1 MKTFLQLFFLMAVIS
16 LVASSG
22 CNKTDELIPDETIGL
37 KSAQPYT
44 VTVPF
49 EANLLGQIASID
61 FEAQECIDE
70 GYFVRAIVET
80 TGNATHMGKV
90 SLTFN
95 FCSGGAPDPNIE
107 GSKYTF
113 AGSSAD
119 LIAAN
124 GDVLHL
130 FYNAGIVMDGKT
142 EEHPDNVV
150 EYWRTPVSVLGGTGR
165 FEGAKGELNSDDY
178 VTADEQTH
186 HRFYGK
192 ITLVKGKK

>member
-1 MKTFLQLFFLMAVIS
+1 MKTLVKLFFVMAVIS
-16 LVASSG
+16 LVAG
-22 CNKTDELIPDETIGL
+22 CNKTDEFVTNDIVEL
-37 KSAQPYT
+37 KSGQT
-44 VTVPF
+44 HEVTVPF
-49 EANLLGQIASID
+49 EANLLGQIVSID
-61 FEAQECIDE
+61 WEAQECIDE

-107 GSKYTF
+107 GSKYTY
-113 AGSSAD
+113 ASSTAD

-124 GDVLHL
+124 GDVLYL
-130 FYNAGIVMDGKT
+130 YFDDGIVMNGRTD
-142 EEHPDNVV
+142 EHPENVV
-150 EYWRTPVSVLGGTGR
+150 EYWKTPLIILGGTGR

-192 ITLVKGKK
+192 ITLVKGKQK